1 MGDPIWKNGDC
12 MIHYTLGISRYFP
25 IFLKIAQ
32 RLFASIPFLFIA
44 ILAVGCGSSTTLS
57 IQETPVSQSA
67 TALSLQTP
75 AFKPMGISTTTPTL
89 NLSPIPITSALPD
102 SIDAG
107 SEKIEHSSIDAL
119 VSSLTEKTWDFL
131 QAFTKDA
138 SPRESATGEEKAAS
152 DYLKDEL
159 ELLGYVVRHEPF
171 TFERLKGK
179 NALHLYD
186 GQNFNTIPFRQT
198 GLGTVTGILKHV
210 GLARAEDIPEVGL
223 SGRIALIQR
232 GEILFEEKVS
242 RVIDA
247 GAIAAVIYNNAPRNF
262 AGVLKSKASIPAISI
277 SQGDG
282 ERLLGMME
290 SINLTAT
297 VSLEMQTYHS
307 RNVVAERPGTSTSGG
322 VLVLGAHYDTVP
334 NTQGA
339 NDNGSGVAT
348 LIVLAEQL
356 SHVSLPFQ
364 LRFVL
369 FGSEEV
375 GLFGSKYHID
385 SLSEEQINSIIAMLN
400 FDVPGSGR
408 TLEVIGDTDLAVVVL
423 EFGLAHGIEVRK
435 GTPLQGASSDHA
447 PFREAG
453 VPVLFFLADDLS
465 RINSPRDDIEFID
478 PRLMGGSV
486 VLALRV
492 IDELKNKY

>member
-1 MGDPIWKNGDC
+1 MGDLIGKSGNR
-12 MIHYTLGISRYFP
+12 MIHYTLGTSKYFP
-25 IFLKIAQ
+25 FFLKISQ
-32 RLFASIPFLFIA
+32 RMFASITFSFIA
-44 ILAVGCGSSTTLS
+44 ILVVGCGSSKTLS
-57 IQETPVSQSA
+57 TQDTPVSQSP
-67 TALSLQTP
+67 TVLFTQTP
-75 AFKPMGISTTTPTL
+75 AFKPTANPTTTPIP
-89 NLSPIPITSALPD
+89 NLSPIATTSAALD
-102 SIDAG
+102 SIDAR
-107 SEKIEHSSIDAL
+107 SKVIEHPSIDAL
-119 VSSLTEKTWDFL
+119 VSILTEKTWDFL
-131 QAFTKDA
+131 QTFTKET
-138 SPRESATGEEKAAS
+138 SPRESATEEEKVAS
-152 DYLKDEL
+152 DYLKDKL

-171 TFERLKGK
+171 TFERLKGR
-179 NALHLYD
+179 NALRLD
-186 GQNFNTIPFRQT
+186 DEQSFNTMPFRHS
-198 GLGTVTGILKHV
+198 GLGKVTGVLKHV

-242 RVIDA
+242 RVTDA

-262 AGVLKSKASIPAISI
+262 TGVLKNKASIPAISI
-277 SQGDG
+277 SQDDG

-290 SINLTAT
+290 SINLMAT

-307 RNVVAERPGTSTSGG
+307 RNVVAERLGTSTSGG

-356 SHVSLPFQ
+356 SNASLPFG

-385 SLSEEQINSIIAMLN
+385 SLNAEQINSIIAMLN

-408 TLEVIGDTDLAVVVL
+408 TLEVIGDTGLASVVL

-447 PFREAG
+447 PFREVG
-453 VPVLFFLADDLS
+453 IPVLFFLADDLS

-478 PRLMGGSV
+478 PKLMGGSV

-492 IDELKNKY
+492 IDELKSKY